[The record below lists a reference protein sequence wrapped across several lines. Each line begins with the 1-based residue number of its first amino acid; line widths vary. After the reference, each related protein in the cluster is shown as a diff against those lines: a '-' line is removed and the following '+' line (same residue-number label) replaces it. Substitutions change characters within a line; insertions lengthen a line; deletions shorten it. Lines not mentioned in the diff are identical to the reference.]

1 MKILFICT
9 GNTCRSPM
17 AEGILNH
24 IATEKKINISSK
36 SAGIYAF
43 DGDNVSPN
51 AVKVLSNIGIDIKD
65 KKSMQVHKDLVEEAD
80 LILTMSNSHKK
91 QLIMR
96 FPFAVNKVFLLNE
109 YAFKNIKDIEDPY
122 GRGELDY
129 KEACDEIYRAV
140 EKIVNKIR
148 RENK

>member
-24 IATEKKINISSK
+24 LAKEKNLNLSSK

-51 AVKVLSNIGIDIKD
+51 AVKALSYIGIDIKD
-65 KKSMQVHKDLVEEAD
+65 KKSMQVHKDLIEEAD

-91 QLIMR
+91 QLLMR
-96 FPFAVNKVFLLNE
+96 FPFAENKVFLLNE
-109 YAFKNIKDIEDPY
+109 YAFETIKDIEDPY
-122 GRGELDY
+122 GRGELVY
-129 KEACDEIYRAV
+129 KEACDEIYKAI
-140 EKIVNKIR
+140 EKIVN
-148 RENK
+148 N